1 MWKRLDVIF
10 VLKSPLH
17 IGYLPFKGFV
27 ISPTRY
33 YIPGKNLWGVITKRA
48 TENLYPTRPSDKY
61 REIGEQIKENFKFS
75 YFYLYDGDTIFVPS
89 YTEEGLIFGDK
100 EQIINKFEFEHRFIG
115 SRVLTAIDC
124 YLGTAKD
131 ESLHEIEF
139 IKDKFKDKE
148 GQVKDTRLIGCIWVK
163 NGTNLN
169 GNEIEC
175 NEKKGIFVGSFNLI
189 EELIIGGE
197 QNYGFGLMKL
207 ERIIN
212 GRFPIKDS
220 PEGGEIKIVIKEN
233 EPILSHFKYTKD
245 ISFCGDI
252 EIIAGRGY
260 FDIEEAGGKSATEY
274 KKGAGKII
282 SNKGYFLSPGTL
294 LKSERKVSLD
304 WNGIL
309 SEE

>member
-1 MWKRLDVIF
+1 MWKRFDVIF

-33 YIPGKNLWGVITKRA
+33 YIPGKNFWGLITKMA

-61 REIGEQIKENFKFS
+61 REIGKQIKENFKFS

-89 YTEEGLIFGDK
+89 YTNEGLIFGDK
-100 EQIINKFEFEHRFIG
+100 EQIDKFEFEHRFIG

-124 YLGTAKD
+124 NSGIAKD

-139 IKDKFKDKE
+139 IKDKFRDKE
-148 GQVKDTRLIGCIWVK
+148 GQSKNTKLIGCIWVK
-163 NGTNLN
+163 NGSNLD
-169 GNEIEC
+169 GNEIKC
-175 NEKKGIFVGSFNLI
+175 NEGGIFVNDFNLI
-189 EELIIGGE
+189 EGLIIGGE

-212 GRFPIKDS
+212 EKRFQIKDN
-220 PEGGEIKIVIKEN
+220 PEGEEIKIVIGKN
-233 EPILSHFKYTKD
+233 KSILSHFKYTRD

-260 FDIEEAGGKSATEY
+260 FDIEEVDGKSVVGY
-274 KKGAGKII
+274 KKGAGRII

-294 LKSERKVSLD
+294 LKSEKEVSLD